1 MLSPKRNGPTVI
13 VNDLSDAGIIL
24 ISPEDPKF
32 DFEVSQIVPAQ
43 VARVALALKPFVVIV
58 ANGSQRTIAAYSIVW
73 RMTEKNGRKSTITLP
88 FKYPDTLAGGA
99 DSSAVSLS
107 NQENGPVPSEGKRL
121 VSTEIQIDSSW
132 EDQFYLDQLRSF
144 ARDLKQEYA
153 EVDQIEITLDAAIF
167 SDGSL
172 LGSNQ
177 SNLDQEFMTYFE
189 SKQNLFRQ
197 IASDLDS
204 GKSVDEAFDPLTILA
219 ANHVSARDMPGY
231 YKMLAAQEINA
242 LRRRLSDTQVR
253 DTVRSAIRKEAFVIR
268 RNTQPIG

>member
-1 MLSPKRNGPTVI
+1 MI

-43 VARVALALKPFVVIV
+43 VAGVALALKPFVVIV
-58 ANGSQRTIAAYSIVW
+58 ANGSQRTIVAYSIVW
-73 RMTEKNGRKSTITLP
+73 RMTKKNGRKSTIILP

-99 DSSAVSLS
+99 DSGAVSFN

-167 SDGSL
+167 SDGSR
-172 LGSNQ
+172 LGPNQ
-177 SNLDQEFMTYFE
+177 SSLDQEFMTYFE

-204 GKSVDEAFDPLTILA
+204 GKSVDEAFAPLTILA
-219 ANHVSARDMPGY
+219 ANHVSPRDRPGF

-242 LRRRLSDTQVR
+242 LRRRIGDTQVR
-253 DTVRSAIRKEAFVIR
+253 DTVRSVIRKEPFVIR
-268 RNTQPIG
+268 RNTAGEPN